1 MSAASMAALNTSFA
15 GQRLNKTAARKVSA
29 KVTTRAVKPVT
40 RAQAVA
46 APADV
51 SSETVMDCVNTI
63 RFLAIDAINKSNS
76 GHPGLP
82 MGCAPMGYVIFRE
95 AMTHNPKNYQWFN
108 RDRFVL
114 SAGHGCMLQYSLMHL
129 TGYPSVSNDDLK
141 NFRQWDSITPGHPE
155 NFITNGIEVTTGP
168 LGMGICNAVGL
179 AAAEKHLAGRFNKP
193 DCEIVDHY
201 TYSIMGD
208 GCNMEGMSG
217 EGASLAA
224 HWGLGKLI
232 AFYDDNSISI
242 DGHTDISFTEDV
254 CARYEAYGWHVQHV
268 QDGNTDLDAIRDA
281 INKAKADPRP
291 SLIKVTTLIGY
302 GSPNKSNSHDV
313 HGAPLGADETKATR
327 ENLGWKYE
335 AFEVPEEVQTYM
347 DCSEKGAAAE
357 AVWNKKFAEY
367 KKKYPEDY
375 EELNSIITG
384 ELPAGWADTLPDFTP
399 EDAGVATRIHSQT
412 MLNALGSAIP
422 GFVGGSA
429 DLAPS
434 NMTLM
439 KQFGD
444 FQKDTPAERNIRYGV
459 REHGMGAIANAIA
472 LHSPGFKSYCATFF
486 IFSDYMRSAMRIAA
500 LSGAPTLFVMTHD
513 SIGVGED
520 GPTHQPIEHL
530 ASFRAMPGMLMMRP
544 ADGNETAGAY
554 QIGVEQTD
562 RPTTFALS
570 RQVVPNLP
578 NTSREG
584 VRKGAYV
591 VAGPAAGE
599 DCDCI
604 CIGTGTELELAVN
617 AAKELG
623 AKARAVSMP
632 CWELFEEQSDE
643 YKASILPKGVPTVS
657 IEAGSTFG
665 WAKYAD
671 ISIGR
676 DDFGASAPAGIL
688 YKEFGITTDAMV
700 KAAKSLM

>member
-1 MSAASMAALNTSFA
+1 
-15 GQRLNKTAARKVSA
+15 
-29 KVTTRAVKPVT
+29 
-40 RAQAVA
+40 
-46 APADV
+46 
-51 SSETVMDCVNTI
+51 
-63 RFLAIDAINKSNS
+63 
-76 GHPGLP
+76 
-82 MGCAPMGYVIFRE
+82 
-95 AMTHNPKNYQWFN
+95 
-108 RDRFVL
+108 
-114 SAGHGCMLQYSLMHL
+114 
-129 TGYPSVSNDDLK
+129 
-141 NFRQWDSITPGHPE
+141 
-155 NFITNGIEVTTGP
+155 
-168 LGMGICNAVGL
+168 
-179 AAAEKHLAGRFNKP
+179 
-193 DCEIVDHY
+193 
-201 TYSIMGD
+201 
-208 GCNMEGMSG
+208 
-217 EGASLAA
+217 
-224 HWGLGKLI
+224 
-232 AFYDDNSISI
+232 
-242 DGHTDISFTEDV
+242 
-254 CARYEAYGWHVQHV
+254 
-268 QDGNTDLDAIRDA
+268 
-281 INKAKADPRP
+281 
-291 SLIKVTTLIGY
+291 
-302 GSPNKSNSHDV
+302 
-313 HGAPLGADETKATR
+313 
-327 ENLGWKYE
+327 
-335 AFEVPEEVQTYM
+335 
-347 DCSEKGAAAE
+347 
-357 AVWNKKFAEY
+357 
-367 KKKYPEDY
+367 
-375 EELNSIITG
+375 
-384 ELPAGWADTLPDFTP
+384 
-399 EDAGVATRIHSQT
+399 
-412 MLNALGSAIP
+412 
-422 GFVGGSA
+422 
-429 DLAPS
+429 
-434 NMTLM
+434 
-439 KQFGD
+439 
-444 FQKDTPAERNIRYGV
+444 
-459 REHGMGAIANAIA
+459 
-472 LHSPGFKSYCATFF
+472 
-486 IFSDYMRSAMRIAA
+486 
-500 LSGAPTLFVMTHD
+500 MTHD

-562 RPTTFALS
+562 RPTTLALS